1 MVIERAFGMLKG
13 RLRWLRF
20 IEMDSLDNIAKVIIV
35 ACTLHNV
42 CLMQEDE
49 LDEIFDEEEEVN
61 DWQDT
66 GLRKANACLKRD
78 TIKNMLVEL

>member
-1 MVIERAFGMLKG
+1 MLH
-13 RLRWLRF
+13 
-20 IEMDSLDNIAKVIIV
+20 VH
-35 ACTLHNV
+35 LHNV

-66 GLRKANACLKRD
+66 GLRNAHDACLKRD